1 MKFEEKVMDILE
13 VPNKYFIVHASSCD
27 LDMSSG
33 LAKILD
39 NSYDLVDGIK
49 RKINWNKNYSHE
61 LLGDSILFNK
71 VYTLF
76 VKENS
81 YDKVASENLKSAI
94 LTLRD
99 MVEDEGVHFLA
110 FPTICCGN
118 MGMKWS
124 EVKKIIKSAFYDTD
138 VEILICHTD
147 AKNITPTKQDVI
159 DMIEEAIDEN
169 SDSEENIKKLY
180 DIIKSFLDMYF
191 TENEKEKSVDLDAT
205 VFWGNVNW

>member
-27 LDMSSG
+27 LDMSTG

-39 NSYDLVDGIK
+39 NSYDLVEGIK
-49 RKINWNKNYSHE
+49 RKEIYGIIPGE
-61 LLGDSILFNK
+61 CTLFNK
-71 VYTLF
+71 VFTLF
-76 VKENS
+76 VKEKS
-81 YDKVASENLKSAI
+81 YDKVTSENLKSAI
-94 LTLRD
+94 LNLRD

-124 EVKKIIKSAFYDTD
+124 EVKNIIKSAFYDTD
-138 VEILICHTD
+138 IEILICHTD

-191 TENEKEKSVDLDAT
+191 KENEKEKSVDLDAT

>member
-49 RKINWNKNYSHE
+49 RKINWNEKYLYG

-81 YDKVASENLKSAI
+81 YDKVTSENLKSAI
-94 LTLRD
+94 LNLRD

-118 MGMKWS
+118 MGMKWT

-138 VEILICHTD
+138 IEILICHTD
-147 AKNITPTKQDVI
+147 AKNITPTKQDIVDI
-159 DMIEEAIDEN
+159 IQNNVYEDE
-169 SDSEENIKKLY
+169 SSEEKISKLY
-180 DIIKSFLDMYF
+180 GIVQSFVDMYF
-191 TENEKEKSVDLDAT
+191 GGL
-205 VFWGNVNW
+205 G

>member
-13 VPNKYFIVHASSCD
+13 APNKYFIVHASSCD

-39 NSYDLVDGIK
+39 NSYCLIEGIR
-49 RKINWNKNYSHE
+49 RKLGLGENDAYE
-61 LLGDSILFNK
+61 TYLGDCFLFNK

-76 VKENS
+76 VKEHS
-81 YDKVASENLKSAI
+81 YDRASISALKDSI
-94 LTLRD
+94 ECLKNE
-99 MVEDEGVHFLA
+99 VIDEGVKYLA

-124 EVKKIIKSAFYDTD
+124 EVKNIIKSAFYDTD

-147 AKNITPTKQDVI
+147 AKNITPTKQDIVDI
-159 DMIEEAIDEN
+159 IQNNVYEDE
-169 SDSEENIKKLY
+169 SSEEKISKLY
-180 DIIKSFLDMYF
+180 GIVQSFVDMYF
-191 TENEKEKSVDLDAT
+191 GGL
-205 VFWGNVNW
+205 G

>member
-39 NSYDLVDGIK
+39 NSYDIVEGIR
-49 RKINWNKNYSHE
+49 RK
-61 LLGDSILFNK
+61 LGLEENENCEAYLGESVLFNK
-71 VYTLF
+71 VFTLF
-76 VKENS
+76 VKEHS
-81 YDKVASENLKSAI
+81 YDKTTISNFKQAIGYLRYEALK
-94 LTLRD
+94 
-99 MVEDEGVHFLA
+99 EGIKYLA

-124 EVKKIIKSAFYDTD
+124 EVKYEIKSAFYDTD
-138 VEILICHTD
+138 IEILICHTD

-159 DMIEEAIDEN
+159 DMIEEVIDEN

-191 TENEKEKSVDLDAT
+191 KENEKEKSVDLDAT
-205 VFWGNVNW
+205 VFWGNVN

>member
-49 RKINWNKNYSHE
+49 RKINWNEKYLYG

-81 YDKVASENLKSAI
+81 YDKVTSENLKSAI
-94 LTLRD
+94 LNLRD

-118 MGMKWS
+118 MGMKWT
-124 EVKKIIKSAFYDTD
+124 EVKKIIKSTFYDTD

-147 AKNITPTKQDVI
+147 AKNIVPTKEDI
-159 DMIEEAIDEN
+159 IEMIQHNVCEN
-169 SDSEENIKKLY
+169 EDSEEKIIKLY
-180 DIIKSFLDMYF
+180 GIIQSFVDMYF
-191 TENEKEKSVDLDAT
+191 GGLN
-205 VFWGNVNW
+205 N

>member
-49 RKINWNKNYSHE
+49 RKINWNEKYLYG

-81 YDKVASENLKSAI
+81 YDKVTSENLKSAI
-94 LTLRD
+94 LNLRD

-118 MGMKWS
+118 MGMKWT
-124 EVKKIIKSAFYDTD
+124 EVKKIIKSTFYDTD

-147 AKNITPTKQDVI
+147 AKNIVPTKEDI
-159 DMIEEAIDEN
+159 IEMIQHNVCEDE
-169 SDSEENIKKLY
+169 DSEEKIIKLY
-180 DIIKSFLDMYF
+180 GIIQSFIDMYF
-191 TENEKEKSVDLDAT
+191 GGLN
-205 VFWGNVNW
+205 N

>member
-49 RKINWNKNYSHE
+49 RKINWNENYANE

-81 YDKVASENLKSAI
+81 YDKVTSENLKSAI
-94 LTLRD
+94 FTLRD

-124 EVKKIIKSAFYDTD
+124 EVKNIIKSTFYDTD

-147 AKNITPTKQDVI
+147 AKNIVPTKEDI
-159 DMIEEAIDEN
+159 IEMIQHNVCEDE
-169 SDSEENIKKLY
+169 DSEEKITKLY
-180 DIIKSFLDMYF
+180 GIIQSFVDMYF
-191 TENEKEKSVDLDAT
+191 GGLN
-205 VFWGNVNW
+205 N

>member
-49 RKINWNKNYSHE
+49 RKINWNENYFHE

-81 YDKVASENLKSAI
+81 YDKVTSENLKSAI

-124 EVKKIIKSAFYDTD
+124 EVKNIIKSTFYDTD

-147 AKNITPTKQDVI
+147 AKNIVPTKEDI
-159 DMIEEAIDEN
+159 IEMIQHNVCEDE
-169 SDSEENIKKLY
+169 DSEEKITKLY
-180 DIIKSFLDMYF
+180 GIIQSFVDMYF
-191 TENEKEKSVDLDAT
+191 GGLN
-205 VFWGNVNW
+205 N

>member
-27 LDMSSG
+27 LEMSSG

-49 RKINWNKNYSHE
+49 RKINWNENYSHE

-81 YDKVASENLKSAI
+81 YDKVTSENLKSAI
-94 LTLRD
+94 FNLRD
-99 MVEDEGVHFLA
+99 MVEEEGVHFLA

-124 EVKKIIKSAFYDTD
+124 EVKNIIKSTFYDTD

-147 AKNITPTKQDVI
+147 AKNIVPTKEDI
-159 DMIEEAIDEN
+159 IEMIQHNVCEKE
-169 SDSEENIKKLY
+169 DSEEKIIKLY
-180 DIIKSFLDMYF
+180 GIIQSFVDMYF
-191 TENEKEKSVDLDAT
+191 GGLN
-205 VFWGNVNW
+205 N

>member
-33 LAKILD
+33 LAKILN

-49 RKINWNKNYSHE
+49 RKINWNENYAHE

-76 VKENS
+76 VKEDS
-81 YDKVASENLKSAI
+81 YDKVTSENLKSAI

-124 EVKKIIKSAFYDTD
+124 EVKNIIKSTFYDTD

-147 AKNITPTKQDVI
+147 AKNIVPTKEDI
-159 DMIEEAIDEN
+159 IEMIQHNVCEDE
-169 SDSEENIKKLY
+169 DSEEKITKLY
-180 DIIKSFLDMYF
+180 GIIQSFVDMYF
-191 TENEKEKSVDLDAT
+191 GGLN
-205 VFWGNVNW
+205 N

>member
-39 NSYDLVDGIK
+39 NSYDLVNGIK
-49 RKINWNKNYSHE
+49 RKINWNENYFHE

-81 YDKVASENLKSAI
+81 YDKVTSENLKSAI
-94 LTLRD
+94 LNLRD

-124 EVKKIIKSAFYDTD
+124 EVKNIIKSTFYDTD

-147 AKNITPTKQDVI
+147 AKNIVPTKEDI
-159 DMIEEAIDEN
+159 IEMIQHNVCEDE
-169 SDSEENIKKLY
+169 DSEEKITKLY
-180 DIIKSFLDMYF
+180 GIIQSFVDMYF
-191 TENEKEKSVDLDAT
+191 GGLN
-205 VFWGNVNW
+205 N

>member
-49 RKINWNKNYSHE
+49 RKINWNENYSHE

-81 YDKVASENLKSAI
+81 YDKVTSENLKSAI

-124 EVKKIIKSAFYDTD
+124 EVKNIIKSTFYDTD

-147 AKNITPTKQDVI
+147 AKNIVPTKEDI
-159 DMIEEAIDEN
+159 IEMIQHNVCEDE
-169 SDSEENIKKLY
+169 DSEEKITKLY
-180 DIIKSFLDMYF
+180 GIIQSFVDMYF
-191 TENEKEKSVDLDAT
+191 GGLN
-205 VFWGNVNW
+205 N

>member
-49 RKINWNKNYSHE
+49 RKINWNKNYFHE

-124 EVKKIIKSAFYDTD
+124 EVKNIIKSAFYDTD

-147 AKNITPTKQDVI
+147 AKNITPTKQDVVDI
-159 DMIEEAIDEN
+159 IQNNVYEDE
-169 SDSEENIKKLY
+169 DSEEKITKLY
-180 DIIKSFLDMYF
+180 GIVQSFVDMYF
-191 TENEKEKSVDLDAT
+191 GGLN
-205 VFWGNVNW
+205 N

>member
-33 LAKILD
+33 LAKILN

-49 RKINWNKNYSHE
+49 RKINWNENYFHE

-124 EVKKIIKSAFYDTD
+124 EVKNIIKSTFYDTD

-147 AKNITPTKQDVI
+147 AKNIVPTKEDI
-159 DMIEEAIDEN
+159 IEMIQHNVCEDE
-169 SDSEENIKKLY
+169 DSEEKITKLY
-180 DIIKSFLDMYF
+180 GIIQSFVDMYF
-191 TENEKEKSVDLDAT
+191 GGLN
-205 VFWGNVNW
+205 N

>member
-27 LDMSSG
+27 LDMSTG

-39 NSYDLVDGIK
+39 NSYDLVEGIK
-49 RKINWNKNYSHE
+49 RKEIYGIIPGE
-61 LLGDSILFNK
+61 CTLFNK
-71 VYTLF
+71 VFTLF
-76 VKENS
+76 VKEKS
-81 YDKVASENLKSAI
+81 YDKVTSENLKSAI
-94 LTLRD
+94 LNLRD

-124 EVKKIIKSAFYDTD
+124 EVKNIIKSAFYDTD

-147 AKNITPTKQDVI
+147 AKNITPTKQDIVDI
-159 DMIEEAIDEN
+159 IQNNVYEDE
-169 SDSEENIKKLY
+169 SSEEKIIKLY
-180 DIIKSFLDMYF
+180 GIIQSFVDMYF
-191 TENEKEKSVDLDAT
+191 GGLN
-205 VFWGNVNW
+205 N

>member
-1 MKFEEKVMDILE
+1 MTFEEKVMDILE

-49 RKINWNKNYSHE
+49 RKINWNENYSHE

-81 YDKVASENLKSAI
+81 YDKVTSENLKSAI
-94 LTLRD
+94 LNLRD

-118 MGMKWS
+118 MGMKWT

-138 VEILICHTD
+138 IEILICHTD
-147 AKNITPTKQDVI
+147 AKNIVPTKEDI
-159 DMIEEAIDEN
+159 IEMIQHNVCEDEDNEEKI
-169 SDSEENIKKLY
+169 IKLY
-180 DIIKSFLDMYF
+180 GIIQSFVDMYF
-191 TENEKEKSVDLDAT
+191 GGLN
-205 VFWGNVNW
+205 N

>member
-27 LDMSSG
+27 LDMSTG

-49 RKINWNKNYSHE
+49 RKINWNANYSHE

-76 VKENS
+76 VKEKS
-81 YDKVASENLKSAI
+81 YDKVTSENLKSAI
-94 LTLRD
+94 LNLRD

-124 EVKKIIKSAFYDTD
+124 EVKNIIKSAFYDTD
-138 VEILICHTD
+138 IEILICHTD
-147 AKNITPTKQDVI
+147 AKNITPTKQDIVDI
-159 DMIEEAIDEN
+159 IQNNVYEDE
-169 SDSEENIKKLY
+169 SSEEKISKLY
-180 DIIKSFLDMYF
+180 GIVQSFVDMYF
-191 TENEKEKSVDLDAT
+191 GGL
-205 VFWGNVNW
+205 G

>member
-39 NSYDLVDGIK
+39 NSYCLVEGIR
-49 RKINWNKNYSHE
+49 RK
-61 LLGDSILFNK
+61 LGLGENDTYETYLGACFLFNK

-76 VKENS
+76 VKEHS
-81 YDKVASENLKSAI
+81 YDRASISALKESI
-94 LTLRD
+94 ECLKNE
-99 MVEDEGVHFLA
+99 VIDEGVKYLA

-124 EVKKIIKSAFYDTD
+124 EVKNIIKSTFYDTD
-138 VEILICHTD
+138 IEILICHTD
-147 AKNITPTKQDVI
+147 AKNIVPTKEDI
-159 DMIEEAIDEN
+159 IEMIQHNVCEDE
-169 SDSEENIKKLY
+169 DSEEKIIKLY
-180 DIIKSFLDMYF
+180 GIIQSFVDMYF
-191 TENEKEKSVDLDAT
+191 GGLN
-205 VFWGNVNW
+205 N

>member
-39 NSYDLVDGIK
+39 NSYDLVNGIK
-49 RKINWNKNYSHE
+49 RKINWNENYFHE

-124 EVKKIIKSAFYDTD
+124 EVKNIIKSTFYDTD

-147 AKNITPTKQDVI
+147 AKNIVPTKEDI
-159 DMIEEAIDEN
+159 IEMIQYNVYEDE
-169 SDSEENIKKLY
+169 DSEEKITKLY
-180 DIIKSFLDMYF
+180 GIIQSFVDMYF
-191 TENEKEKSVDLDAT
+191 GGLN
-205 VFWGNVNW
+205 N

>member
-13 VPNKYFIVHASSCD
+13 VPNKFFIVHASSCD

-49 RKINWNKNYSHE
+49 RKINWNENYSHE

-124 EVKKIIKSAFYDTD
+124 EVKNIIKSTFYDTD
-138 VEILICHTD
+138 IEILICHTD
-147 AKNITPTKQDVI
+147 AKNITPTKQDIVDI
-159 DMIEEAIDEN
+159 IQNNVYEDE
-169 SDSEENIKKLY
+169 SSEEKISKLY
-180 DIIKSFLDMYF
+180 GIVQSFVDMYF
-191 TENEKEKSVDLDAT
+191 GGL
-205 VFWGNVNW
+205 G

>member
-49 RKINWNKNYSHE
+49 RKINWNKNYFHE

-124 EVKKIIKSAFYDTD
+124 EVKNIIKSTFYDTD

-147 AKNITPTKQDVI
+147 AKNIVPTKEDI
-159 DMIEEAIDEN
+159 IEMIQHNVYEDEN
-169 SDSEENIKKLY
+169 SEEKITKLY
-180 DIIKSFLDMYF
+180 GIIQSFVDMYF
-191 TENEKEKSVDLDAT
+191 GGLN
-205 VFWGNVNW
+205 N

>member
-27 LDMSSG
+27 LDMSTG

-39 NSYDLVDGIK
+39 NSYDLVEGIK
-49 RKINWNKNYSHE
+49 RKEIYGIIPGE
-61 LLGDSILFNK
+61 CTLFNK
-71 VYTLF
+71 VFTLF
-76 VKENS
+76 VKEKS
-81 YDKVASENLKSAI
+81 YDKVTSENLKSAI
-94 LTLRD
+94 LNLRD

-124 EVKKIIKSAFYDTD
+124 GVKNIIKSTFYDTD

-191 TENEKEKSVDLDAT
+191 KENEKEKSVDLDAT

>member
-33 LAKILD
+33 LAKILN

-49 RKINWNKNYSHE
+49 RKINWNEHYSHE

-76 VKENS
+76 VKEDS
-81 YDKVASENLKSAI
+81 YDKVTSENLKSAI

-124 EVKKIIKSAFYDTD
+124 EVKNIIKSTFYDTD

-147 AKNITPTKQDVI
+147 AKNIVPTKEDI
-159 DMIEEAIDEN
+159 IEMIQHNVYEDE
-169 SDSEENIKKLY
+169 DSEEKITKLY
-180 DIIKSFLDMYF
+180 GIIQSFVDMYF
-191 TENEKEKSVDLDAT
+191 GGLN
-205 VFWGNVNW
+205 N

>member
-13 VPNKYFIVHASSCD
+13 VPNKYFIVHANSCD
-27 LDMSSG
+27 LDMSTG

-39 NSYDLVDGIK
+39 NSYDLVEGIK
-49 RKINWNKNYSHE
+49 RKEIYGIIPGE
-61 LLGDSILFNK
+61 CTLFNK
-71 VYTLF
+71 VFTLF
-76 VKENS
+76 VKEKS
-81 YDKVASENLKSAI
+81 YDKVTSENLKSAI
-94 LTLRD
+94 LNLRD

-124 EVKKIIKSAFYDTD
+124 GVKNIIKSTFYDTD

-191 TENEKEKSVDLDAT
+191 KENEKEKSVDLDAT

>member
-49 RKINWNKNYSHE
+49 RKINWNENYFHE

-81 YDKVASENLKSAI
+81 YDKVTSENLKSAI
-94 LTLRD
+94 LNLRD

-118 MGMKWS
+118 MGMKWT
-124 EVKKIIKSAFYDTD
+124 EVKKIIKSTFYDTD

-147 AKNITPTKQDVI
+147 AKNIVPTKEDI
-159 DMIEEAIDEN
+159 IEMIQHNVCEDE
-169 SDSEENIKKLY
+169 DSEEKIIKLY
-180 DIIKSFLDMYF
+180 GIIQSFIDMYF
-191 TENEKEKSVDLDAT
+191 GGLN
-205 VFWGNVNW
+205 N

>member
-33 LAKILD
+33 LAKILN

-49 RKINWNKNYSHE
+49 RKINWNEHYSHE

-76 VKENS
+76 VKEDS
-81 YDKVASENLKSAI
+81 YDKVTSENLKSAI
-94 LTLRD
+94 LNLRD

-124 EVKKIIKSAFYDTD
+124 GVKNIIKSTFYDTD

-147 AKNITPTKQDVI
+147 AKNIVPTKEDI
-159 DMIEEAIDEN
+159 IEMIQHNVYEDEN
-169 SDSEENIKKLY
+169 SEEKITKLY
-180 DIIKSFLDMYF
+180 GIIQSFVDMYF
-191 TENEKEKSVDLDAT
+191 GGLN
-205 VFWGNVNW
+205 N

>member
-27 LDMSSG
+27 FDMSTG

-39 NSYDLVDGIK
+39 NSYNLVEGIR
-49 RKINWNKNYSHE
+49 RKEGLDENCTYE
-61 LLGDSILFNK
+61 TYLGNCILFNK

-76 VKENS
+76 VKEYS
-81 YDKVASENLKSAI
+81 YDRVSISALKDSI
-94 LTLRD
+94 ECLRCA
-99 MVEDEGVHFLA
+99 VIDEGVKYLA

-124 EVKKIIKSAFYDTD
+124 EVKNIIKSTFYNTD

-147 AKNITPTKQDVI
+147 AKNITPTKQDIVDI
-159 DMIEEAIDEN
+159 IQNNVYEDEG
-169 SDSEENIKKLY
+169 SEEKISKLY
-180 DIIKSFLDMYF
+180 GIVQSFVDMYF
-191 TENEKEKSVDLDAT
+191 GGL
-205 VFWGNVNW
+205 G

>member
-33 LAKILD
+33 LAKILN

-49 RKINWNKNYSHE
+49 RKINWNENYAHE

-76 VKENS
+76 VKEDS
-81 YDKVASENLKSAI
+81 YDKVTSENLKSAI

-124 EVKKIIKSAFYDTD
+124 EVKNIIKSTFYDTD

-147 AKNITPTKQDVI
+147 AKNIVPTKEDI
-159 DMIEEAIDEN
+159 IEMIQHNVCEDEE
-169 SDSEENIKKLY
+169 SEEKIIKLY
-180 DIIKSFLDMYF
+180 GIIQSFVDMYF
-191 TENEKEKSVDLDAT
+191 GGLN
-205 VFWGNVNW
+205 N

>member
-33 LAKILD
+33 LAKILN

-49 RKINWNKNYSHE
+49 RKINWNEHYSHE

-76 VKENS
+76 VKEDS
-81 YDKVASENLKSAI
+81 YDKATSENLKSAI

-124 EVKKIIKSAFYDTD
+124 EVKNIIKSTFYDTD

-147 AKNITPTKQDVI
+147 AKNIVPTKEDI
-159 DMIEEAIDEN
+159 IEMIQHNVYEDEN
-169 SDSEENIKKLY
+169 SEEKITKLY
-180 DIIKSFLDMYF
+180 GIIQSFVDMYF
-191 TENEKEKSVDLDAT
+191 GGLN
-205 VFWGNVNW
+205 N